1 MTSHNPVFQRLGL
14 GAVALAGLVALVGC
28 GASSDAATVAASPAA
43 ATTPHAATSTQTT
56 TSTHAVTSTRSGTS
70 RSAAG
75 EAIDRRI
82 ARDAQLRLTDFPA
95 RWTSTPRPAASIGA
109 RCPAIRGAKA
119 AASAR
124 QASPQFM
131 LGSATMAGSSAD
143 TFADVATA
151 THWFVQLASPET
163 RTCLVRAL
171 RESVGFQAAAQGA
184 SLDSVTAR
192 RLNIAPGG
200 DQHTANRFV
209 VRLSDGKFRGKAEP
223 DVIYVRVGRGIVALS
238 VNQVGGPFDRSLET
252 RLVRTVSDRLAAG
265 LKGAQ

>member
-1 MTSHNPVFQRLGL
+1 MRRLTTSRYVALLRCGI
-14 GAVALAGLVALVGC
+14 GAVALAALLALVGC
-28 GASSDAATVAASPAA
+28 GAGNSAATVAASPAA
-43 ATTPHAATSTQTT
+43 ATPHAI
-56 TSTHAVTSTRSGTS
+56 TSTRSGTS

-95 RWTSTPRPAASIGA
+95 RWTSTPRPAASAGA
-109 RCPAIRGAKA
+109 RCPSIRGAKA

-131 LGSATMAGSSAD
+131 LGSATTVASSAD
-143 TFADVATA
+143 VFADVATA
-151 THWFVQLASPET
+151 THWFVQLASPDS
-163 RTCLVRAL
+163 RNCLLRAL

-192 RLNIAPGG
+192 RLTIAPAG
-200 DQHTANRFV
+200 DQHAADRFV
-209 VRLSDGKFRGKAEP
+209 VRLSDWRFHGKAEA
-223 DVIYVRVGRGIVALS
+223 DVIYVRVGRGIVALA